1 MAIARDDRWLTD
13 ALGRA
18 LAGAQVFYCL
28 QPATTTTV
36 PPSPLATVYGG
47 IGGAVLAEISAIEA
61 QDVGVPPGLLV
72 VEITVNFTSALPMLI
87 GDQPYT
93 FSGITGYTQL
103 NGQTLS
109 PVSVTGETAVFQ
121 VGHMFPTDWAIQ
133 PLTPDTGTA
142 SITQSNQLAQPLI
155 TDGFGHSIAYL
166 DDSMLYTVMFVHPL
180 FGPNPVVL
188 TDQAIS
194 SGGPGGGFP
203 TPVVPSGTPD
213 GTLRSFG
220 LPYAPSHPA
229 NGQLFNSGSYA
240 RYGVDYNI
248 SGATIVWIGITPP
261 QEGDNLVY
269 FGS

>member
-18 LAGAQVFYCL
+18 LAGAQGFYCL
-28 QPATTTTV
+28 QPATTSTV
-36 PPSPLATVYGG
+36 PPSPLATVYSD
-47 IGGAVLAEISAIEA
+47 LAGDAI
-61 QDVGVPPGLLV
+61 
-72 VEITVNFTSALPMLI
+72 
-87 GDQPYT
+87 
-93 FSGITGYTQL
+93 
-103 NGQTLS
+103 
-109 PVSVTGETAVFQ
+109 
-121 VGHMFPTDWAIQ
+121 
-133 PLTPDTGTA
+133 
-142 SITQSNQLAQPLI
+142 AQPLI

-166 DDSMLYTVMFVHPL
+166 DAAVLYTIVFVHPL

-194 SGGPGGGFP
+194 GGGSSGGLP
-203 TPVVPSGTPD
+203 TPVVPSGTPN

-220 LPYAPSHPA
+220 LPSSPSNPA
-229 NGQLFNSGSYA
+229 NGQLFNSGSYT

>member
-18 LAGAQVFYCL
+18 LAGAQGFYCT
-28 QPATTTTV
+28 QPAVTTTV
-36 PPSPLATVYGG
+36 PPSPLAVVYSDLTG
-47 IGGAVLAEISAIEA
+47 
-61 QDVGVPPGLLV
+61 DV
-72 VEITVNFTSALPMLI
+72 I
-87 GDQPYT
+87 
-93 FSGITGYTQL
+93 
-103 NGQTLS
+103 
-109 PVSVTGETAVFQ
+109 
-121 VGHMFPTDWAIQ
+121 
-133 PLTPDTGTA
+133 
-142 SITQSNQLAQPLI
+142 AQPLI

-166 DDSMLYTVMFVHPL
+166 DASVLYTIVFVHPL

-188 TDQAIS
+188 TAQAIS
-194 SGGPGGGFP
+194 GGGSSGGLP

-220 LPYAPSHPA
+220 LLSAPSYPA
-229 NGQLFNSGSYA
+229 NGQLFVSGSYA

>member
-18 LAGAQVFYCL
+18 LAGAQGFYCT
-28 QPATTTTV
+28 QPAVTTTV
-36 PPSPLATVYGG
+36 PPSPLAVVYSDLTG
-47 IGGAVLAEISAIEA
+47 
-61 QDVGVPPGLLV
+61 DV
-72 VEITVNFTSALPMLI
+72 I
-87 GDQPYT
+87 
-93 FSGITGYTQL
+93 
-103 NGQTLS
+103 
-109 PVSVTGETAVFQ
+109 
-121 VGHMFPTDWAIQ
+121 
-133 PLTPDTGTA
+133 
-142 SITQSNQLAQPLI
+142 AQPLI

-166 DDSMLYTVMFVHPL
+166 DASVLYTIVFVHPL

-194 SGGPGGGFP
+194 GGGSSGGLP

-220 LPYAPSHPA
+220 LLSAPSYPA
-229 NGQLFNSGSYA
+229 KGQLFVSGSYA

-248 SGATIVWIGITPP
+248 IGVHIFWIGITPP

>member
-1 MAIARDDRWLTD
+1 
-13 ALGRA
+13 
-18 LAGAQVFYCL
+18 
-28 QPATTTTV
+28 
-36 PPSPLATVYGG
+36 
-47 IGGAVLAEISAIEA
+47 VLAEISAIEA
-61 QDVGVPPGLLV
+61 GNVVLPPGFGL
-72 VEITVNFTSALPMLI
+72 VEITVNFASALPMLI

-121 VGHMFPTDWAIQ
+121 VAHMFPTDWAMQ

-166 DDSMLYTVMFVHPL
+166 DDSVLYTIVFVHPL
-180 FGPNPVVL
+180 FGANPVVL

-194 SGGPGGGFP
+194 GSGSSGGLPA
-203 TPVVPSGTPD
+203 PVVPSGTPN

-248 SGATIVWIGITPP
+248 SGATITWIGITPP
-261 QEGDNLVY
+261 QVGDNLVY

>member
-13 ALGRA
+13 TLGRA

-28 QPATTTTV
+28 QPATTSTV
-36 PPSPLATVYGG
+36 PPSPMATVYSD
-47 IGGAVLAEISAIEA
+47 LAGDAI
-61 QDVGVPPGLLV
+61 
-72 VEITVNFTSALPMLI
+72 
-87 GDQPYT
+87 
-93 FSGITGYTQL
+93 
-103 NGQTLS
+103 
-109 PVSVTGETAVFQ
+109 
-121 VGHMFPTDWAIQ
+121 
-133 PLTPDTGTA
+133 
-142 SITQSNQLAQPLI
+142 AQPLI

-166 DDSMLYTVMFVHPL
+166 DASVLYTIVFVHPL

-194 SGGPGGGFP
+194 GGGSSGGLP

-220 LPYAPSHPA
+220 LPSAPSHPA

-248 SGATIVWIGITPP
+248 GGAVGIYPASIVWIGITPP
-261 QEGDNLVY
+261 QVGDNLVY

>member
-18 LAGAQVFYCL
+18 LAGAQGFYCT
-28 QPATTTTV
+28 QPAVTTTV
-36 PPSPLATVYGG
+36 PPSPLAVVYSDLTG
-47 IGGAVLAEISAIEA
+47 
-61 QDVGVPPGLLV
+61 DV
-72 VEITVNFTSALPMLI
+72 I
-87 GDQPYT
+87 
-93 FSGITGYTQL
+93 
-103 NGQTLS
+103 
-109 PVSVTGETAVFQ
+109 
-121 VGHMFPTDWAIQ
+121 
-133 PLTPDTGTA
+133 
-142 SITQSNQLAQPLI
+142 AQPLI

-166 DDSMLYTVMFVHPL
+166 DDSVLYTIVFVHPL

-194 SGGPGGGFP
+194 GGVSSGGLP

-220 LPYAPSHPA
+220 LLSAPSYPA
-229 NGQLFNSGSYA
+229 NGQLFVSGSYA

-248 SGATIVWIGITPP
+248 IGVHIFWIGITPP

>member
-18 LAGAQVFYCL
+18 LAGAQGFYCL
-28 QPATTTTV
+28 QPATTSTV
-36 PPSPLATVYGG
+36 PPSPLATVYSD
-47 IGGAVLAEISAIEA
+47 LAGDAI
-61 QDVGVPPGLLV
+61 
-72 VEITVNFTSALPMLI
+72 
-87 GDQPYT
+87 
-93 FSGITGYTQL
+93 
-103 NGQTLS
+103 
-109 PVSVTGETAVFQ
+109 
-121 VGHMFPTDWAIQ
+121 
-133 PLTPDTGTA
+133 
-142 SITQSNQLAQPLI
+142 AQPLI

-166 DDSMLYTVMFVHPL
+166 DDSVLYTIVFVHPL

-194 SGGPGGGFP
+194 GGGSSGGLL

-220 LPYAPSHPA
+220 LLSAPSYPA
-229 NGQLFNSGSYA
+229 NGQLFVSGSYA

-248 SGATIVWIGITPP
+248 IGVHIFWIGITPP

>member
-1 MAIARDDRWLTD
+1 MGIARDDRWVTD

-18 LAGAQVFYCL
+18 LAGASAFYCL

-36 PPSPLATVYGG
+36 PPSPLATVYSD
-47 IGGAVLAEISAIEA
+47 LAGDAI
-61 QDVGVPPGLLV
+61 
-72 VEITVNFTSALPMLI
+72 
-87 GDQPYT
+87 
-93 FSGITGYTQL
+93 
-103 NGQTLS
+103 
-109 PVSVTGETAVFQ
+109 
-121 VGHMFPTDWAIQ
+121 
-133 PLTPDTGTA
+133 
-142 SITQSNQLAQPLI
+142 AQPLI

-166 DDSMLYTVMFVHPL
+166 DDSVLYTVMFVHPL

-194 SGGPGGGFP
+194 GGGSGGGGGFP

-213 GTLRSFG
+213 GTLRIFG

-240 RYGVDYNI
+240 RYGVDYYI

>member
-28 QPATTTTV
+28 QPATTSTV
-36 PPSPLATVYGG
+36 PPSPLATVYDD
-47 IGGAVLAEISAIEA
+47 LAGDAI
-61 QDVGVPPGLLV
+61 
-72 VEITVNFTSALPMLI
+72 
-87 GDQPYT
+87 
-93 FSGITGYTQL
+93 
-103 NGQTLS
+103 
-109 PVSVTGETAVFQ
+109 
-121 VGHMFPTDWAIQ
+121 
-133 PLTPDTGTA
+133 
-142 SITQSNQLAQPLI
+142 AQPLI

-166 DDSMLYTVMFVHPL
+166 DASALCTIVFVHPL

-194 SGGPGGGFP
+194 GGGSGGGGGLP
-203 TPVVPSGTPD
+203 APVVPSGTPD
-213 GTLRSFG
+213 GTLRSFV
-220 LPYAPSHPA
+220 LPSAPSHPA
-229 NGQLFNSGSYA
+229 NGQLFNSGSYV

-248 SGATIVWIGITPP
+248 SGSNIVWIGITPP